1 MFFFKLLGILF
12 LFGVFGVTMGVRSAK
27 KKKKRKFRPII
38 RDFKVSTR
46 SKTDEVK
53 YNCIKLLFVVELINR
68 FPFLPVA
75 QLSSRV
81 PGESVSERNLPI

>member
-1 MFFFKLLGILF
+1 MFFFKFLGILF
-12 LFGVFGVTMGVRSAK
+12 LFGVFGVTIGVRSAK

-53 YNCIKLLFVVELINR
+53 SNCLKLLFLMKLIDR
-68 FPFLPVA
+68 FHFYLL
-75 QLSSRV
+75 LS
-81 PGESVSERNLPI
+81 